1 MTNFVCKDLAME
13 APLSAPE
20 SMVLVPGLNCSAR
33 LYAEQIPALWRF
45 GSVLVADHRHDDQL
59 GALAGRILSTAP
71 PQFALV
77 GLSMGG
83 YIAFE
88 MCRQAPDRIT
98 RLALLDTSARA
109 DRPDQTERRRQH
121 VALAESGEFAQIP
134 DLQFP
139 TLVHPG
145 RHNDAA
151 LRAVVHMMA
160 EDTGA
165 ASFVRQQ
172 KAIAGRPDSR
182 NDLARIGCPTLVM
195 VGDRDELTPP
205 ELAREIADGIAGSRL
220 IVVPRCGHLS
230 TLECPLAVTEALI
243 EWLSV

>member
-1 MTNFVCKDLAME
+1 MTNFVCKDTAME

-20 SMVLVPGLNCSAR
+20 SIVLVPGLNCSAR
-33 LYAEQIPALWRF
+33 LYADQIPSLWRF
-45 GSVLVADHRHDDQL
+45 GSVLLADHRHDDEL

-71 PQFALV
+71 PRFALV

-121 VALAESGEFAQIP
+121 VALAQAGEFAQIP

-139 TLVHPG
+139 TLVHPA
-145 RHNDAA
+145 RHQDAA
-151 LRAVVHMMA
+151 LHAVVRMMA
-160 EDTGA
+160 EETGA

-182 NDLARIGCPTLVM
+182 NGLARIRCPTLVL
-195 VGDRDELTPP
+195 VGDGDELTPP
-205 ELAREIADGIAGSRL
+205 DLAREIAGHIDGSRL
-220 IVVPRCGHLS
+220 IIVPQCGHLS
-230 TLECPLAVTEALI
+230 TLERPLAVTEALI
-243 EWLSV
+243 GWLSV